1 MKLNIASLI
10 AVATTLLLAAPLKAQ
25 SLQEV
30 TAEGNKVF
38 VEIVDEFAG
47 TDDAFPQD
55 EWEDVTNY
63 SAEAGGWVLVS
74 SPEEAD
80 FIFHVDVKKK
90 MVFFSPRTWL
100 TPSVRLKD
108 GTVLWQGKTYIG
120 DADLGNGFRATNAA
134 IAKMLK
140 KGFGKDLFPKIGR
153 SDK

>member
-10 AVATTLLLAAPLKAQ
+10 AVAATLLLAAPLKAQ

-38 VEIVDEFAG
+38 VEIVDELAG

-140 KGFGKDLFPKIGR
+140 KGFGKDLFLKIGR

>member
-10 AVATTLLLAAPLKAQ
+10 AVAATLLLAAPLKAQ

-38 VEIVDEFAG
+38 VEIVDELAG

-80 FIFHVDVKKK
+80 FILHVDVKKK

-100 TPSVRLKD
+100 TPSVRQKD

-140 KGFGKDLFPKIGR
+140 KGFGKDLFLKIGR

>member
-10 AVATTLLLAAPLKAQ
+10 AVAATLLLAAPLKAQ

-38 VEIVDEFAG
+38 VEIVDELAG

>member
-1 MKLNIASLI
+1 MKLTITSLI
-10 AVATTLLLAAPLKAQ
+10 AVAAALIMAAPLKAQ

-30 TAEGNKVF
+30 TAEGNKVY

-55 EWEDVTNY
+55 EWEDVTNS
-63 SAEAGGWVLVS
+63 SAEVGGWVPVPT
-74 SPEEAD
+74 PEEAD

-90 MVFFSPRTWL
+90 VVFFSPRTWL

-108 GTVLWQGKTYIG
+108 GTVLWQGKTYKA
-120 DADLGNGFRATNAA
+120 DADIDNGFRATNAA

-153 SDK
+153 N

>member
-10 AVATTLLLAAPLKAQ
+10 AVAATLLLAAPLKAQ

-38 VEIVDEFAG
+38 VEIVDELAG

-80 FIFHVDVKKK
+80 FILPVDVKKK

-100 TPSVRLKD
+100 TPSVRQKD

>member
-1 MKLNIASLI
+1 MKLTITSLI
-10 AVATTLLLAAPLKAQ
+10 AVAAALIMAAPLKAQ

-30 TAEGNKVF
+30 TAEGNKVY
-38 VEIVDEFAG
+38 VEIVDELAG

-63 SAEAGGWVLVS
+63 SAEAGGWVLVPT
-74 SPEEAD
+74 PEEAD

-90 MVFFSPRTWL
+90 VVFLSPRTWL

-108 GTVLWQGKTYIG
+108 GTVLWQGKTYKA
-120 DADLGNGFRATNAA
+120 DADIDNGFRATNAA

-153 SDK
+153 N

>member
-1 MKLNIASLI
+1 MKQNIASLI
-10 AVATTLLLAAPLKAQ
+10 AVAATLLLAAPLKAQ

-63 SAEAGGWVLVS
+63 SAEAGGWVVVS

>member
-1 MKLNIASLI
+1 MKLSIASLI
-10 AVATTLLLAAPLKAQ
+10 AVAATLLLAAPLKAQ

-30 TAEGNKVF
+30 TAEGNKVY

-47 TDDAFPQD
+47 TDNAFPQD
-55 EWEDVTNY
+55 EWQDVTNY

-74 SPEEAD
+74 TPEEAD

-90 MVFFSPRTWL
+90 VVFFSPRTWL

-153 SDK
+153 SDN

>member
-10 AVATTLLLAAPLKAQ
+10 AVAATLLLAAPLKAQ

>member
-1 MKLNIASLI
+1 MKLNIASMI
-10 AVATTLLLAAPLKAQ
+10 AVAATLLLAAPLKAQ

-55 EWEDVTNY
+55 EWQDVTNY

-74 SPEEAD
+74 TPEEAD

-90 MVFFSPRTWL
+90 VVFFSPRTWL

-153 SDK
+153 SDN

>member
-1 MKLNIASLI
+1 MKLTITSLI
-10 AVATTLLLAAPLKAQ
+10 AVAAALIMAAPLKAQ

-30 TAEGNKVF
+30 TAEGNKVY

-47 TDDAFPQD
+47 TDDAFPHD

-74 SPEEAD
+74 TPEEAD

-90 MVFFSPRTWL
+90 VVFFSPRTWL

-108 GTVLWQGKTYIG
+108 GTVLWQGKTYKA
-120 DADLGNGFRATNAA
+120 DADIDNGFRATNAA

-153 SDK
+153 N

>member
-1 MKLNIASLI
+1 MKLTITSLI
-10 AVATTLLLAAPLKAQ
+10 AVAAALIMAAPLKAQ

-30 TAEGNKVF
+30 TAERNKVY

-47 TDDAFPQD
+47 TDDAFPKD

-63 SAEAGGWVLVS
+63 SAEAGGWVLVPT
-74 SPEEAD
+74 PEEAD
-80 FIFHVDVKKK
+80 FIFHVDVKKV
-90 MVFFSPRTWL
+90 VFFSPRTWL

-108 GTVLWQGKTYIG
+108 GTVLWQGKTYKA
-120 DADLGNGFRATNAA
+120 DADIDNGFRATNAA

-153 SDK
+153 N

>member
-10 AVATTLLLAAPLKAQ
+10 AVAATLLLAAPLKAQ

-38 VEIVDEFAG
+38 VEIVDELAG

-63 SAEAGGWVLVS
+63 SAEAGGWVVVS

>member
-10 AVATTLLLAAPLKAQ
+10 AVAATLFLAAPLKAQ

-30 TAEGNKVF
+30 TSEGNKVF

-55 EWEDVTNY
+55 EWQDVTNY

-74 SPEEAD
+74 TPEEAD

-90 MVFFSPRTWL
+90 VVFFSPRTWL

-108 GTVLWQGKTYIG
+108 GAILWQGKTYIG

>member
-10 AVATTLLLAAPLKAQ
+10 AVAATLLLAAPLKAQ

-30 TAEGNKVF
+30 TAEGNKVY

-55 EWEDVTNY
+55 EWQDVTNY

-74 SPEEAD
+74 TPEEAD

-90 MVFFSPRTWL
+90 VVFFSPRTWL

-153 SDK
+153 SDN

>member
-1 MKLNIASLI
+1 MKQNIASLI
-10 AVATTLLLAAPLKAQ
+10 AVAATLLLAAPLKAQ

-30 TAEGNKVF
+30 TAEGSKVF

-63 SAEAGGWVLVS
+63 SAEAGGWVVVS